1 MAHRPRIAILG
12 RFAESTSVTRYAAIV
27 TAKRLADFIWQSGG
41 EPLTL
46 LPVAN
51 SDWAER
57 LHGIDGVLMPG
68 GSDVDP
74 QLYGEEPASD
84 EIYGVDPLQDDV
96 DLSLVRYVLDAGI
109 PLFTVCRGTQ
119 ITNVALGGSLHQHV
133 NDPHLYHVDEVAIHR
148 DHDVLGLSAPTVTAS
163 CYHHQAI
170 NRLGDGVTPIAHSVH
185 GHHIEAVTFASAGW
199 AAGVQWHPE
208 DNFDT
213 DPAQLEIGRRFISEA
228 IRYRAT
234 QSPT

>member
-1 MAHRPRIAILG
+1 MSQRPRIAILG

-27 TAKRLADFIWQSGG
+27 TARRLAELVWESGG
-41 EPLTL
+41 EPLTM
-46 LPVAN
+46 LPVTD

-57 LHGIDGVLMPG
+57 LSGIDGVLMPG

-74 QLYGEEPASD
+74 RRYGEEPASD
-84 EIYGVDPLQDDV
+84 HVYGVDPEQDEV
-96 DLSLVRYVLDAGI
+96 DFSLVRYVLEAGI
-109 PLFTVCRGTQ
+109 PMFTVCRGTQ
-119 ITNVALGGSLHQHV
+119 LTNVALGGSLHQHV
-133 NDPHLYHVDEVAIHR
+133 DEPHLYHVAEVGIDR
-148 DHDVLGLSAPTVTAS
+148 DHERLGLSRPVAVAS
-163 CYHHQAI
+163 CYHHQALKH
-170 NRLGDGVTPIAHSVH
+170 LGAGVTPIAYAAE
-185 GHHIEAVTFASAGW
+185 GHVEAVVYDAIGW

-228 IRYRAT
+228 RRYRST